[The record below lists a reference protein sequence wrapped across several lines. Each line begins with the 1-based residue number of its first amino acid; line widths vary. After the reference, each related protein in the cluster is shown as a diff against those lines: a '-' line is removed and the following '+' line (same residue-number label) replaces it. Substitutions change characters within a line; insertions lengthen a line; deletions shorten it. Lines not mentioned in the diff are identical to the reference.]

1 MAAVTKGIENIIPS
15 TVSYRKIIGE
25 DDARNY
31 EECLH
36 GEELQH
42 ADWLEKIKVSS
53 AENYQAGFIAGS
65 NSSGE
70 DDTFNSAGDVRVRLF
85 DTIPAPCKAMNT
97 NSFQR

>member
-1 MAAVTKGIENIIPS
+1 MADATQRIENIVPS
-15 TVSYRKIIGE
+15 AESYRKKISE

-36 GEELQH
+36 SEELQH

-53 AENYQAGFIAGS
+53 AENYQAGFMAGADS
-65 NSSGE
+65 ASQDNSLQAA
-70 DDTFNSAGDVRVRLF
+70 NDVRVRLF
-85 DTIPAPCKAMNT
+85 DTIPAPCKTMNT